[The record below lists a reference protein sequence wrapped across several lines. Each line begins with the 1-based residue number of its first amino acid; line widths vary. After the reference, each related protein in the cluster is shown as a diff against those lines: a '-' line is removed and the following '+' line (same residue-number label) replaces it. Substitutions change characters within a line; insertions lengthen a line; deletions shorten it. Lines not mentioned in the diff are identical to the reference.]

1 MPSYYFSYDEWG
13 YTFYET
19 PYKLIENTP
28 RIQDCYY
35 YEGDVSEED
44 IIKDDDDYR
53 EIKILEH
60 MEKENKKIHQEWE
73 MEVDEVRAIYF
84 RRMEDIKKLKEENK
98 KLKETIKELQGIL
111 GECWTCGG
119 CATHKEWRDAL
130 NEYELTCDICHR
142 DEYPEQ
148 YDK

>member
-44 IIKDDDDYR
+44 IIKGDDDYR
-53 EIKILEH
+53 EINILEH
-60 MEKENKKIHQEWE
+60 MEKENKKLQ
-73 MEVDEVRAIYF
+73 
-84 RRMEDIKKLKEENK
+84 
-98 KLKETIKELQGIL
+98 ETIKEQQSIL

-148 YDK
+148 YDKSK